1 MTAVESMTAAAPAQ
15 LRTRERRLYRT
26 AGFGGVLAAVA
37 WLVQP
42 LLVFVVAGAD
52 APETPTMDYLL
63 ENPWGGSVEAAVF
76 TGIGAGVLVLVLAVQ
91 ALLAGRADALS
102 VPARVTQVCGVIAG
116 SAWILLAGWY
126 MGPYTSVGKAITE
139 AAPDVALQQA
149 VLQIHNVGAMGIIVA
164 AGLAFAGWLL
174 GLATV
179 GRTHALVGRPL
190 AIGAGLAAL
199 LIVVPLLT
207 MPFSPP
213 WGVILGMEAY
223 LLIAGVAFLVKA
235 RKA

>member
-1 MTAVESMTAAAPAQ
+1 MTAVESTTTTPAH
-15 LRTRERRLYRT
+15 LPTRERRLYRT
-26 AGFGGVLAAVA
+26 AGFGSVLAAVA

-42 LLVFVVAGAD
+42 LLVFVVAGGD
-52 APETPTMDYLL
+52 AAETPTMDYLL
-63 ENPWGGSVEAAVF
+63 ENPWGGPVEAAVF
-76 TGIGAGVLVLVLAVQ
+76 TGIGAGVLVLVMAVE
-91 ALLAGRADALS
+91 ALLAGRADAVS

-139 AAPDVALQQA
+139 AAPDVAVQQA
-149 VLQIHNVGAMGIIVA
+149 VLQIHAVGTMGIIVA

-179 GRTHALVGRPL
+179 GRTHAVVGRPL
-190 AIGAGLAAL
+190 AIGAGLAAVV
-199 LIVVPLLT
+199 IVVPLLT
-207 MPFSPP
+207 LPFSPP

-223 LLIAGVAFLVKA
+223 LLVAGVALLAKA

>member
-1 MTAVESMTAAAPAQ
+1 MTAVESMAAAAPAH
-15 LRTRERRLYRT
+15 LPIRERRLYRT
-26 AGFGGVLAAVA
+26 AGFGSVLAAVA

-63 ENPWGGSVEAAVF
+63 ENPWGGPVEAAVF

-91 ALLAGRADALS
+91 ALLAGRADAVS
-102 VPARVTQVCGVIAG
+102 VPTRVTQLCGVIAG

-149 VLQIHNVGAMGIIVA
+149 VLQIHNVGAIGIIVA

-174 GLATV
+174 GLATA
-179 GRTHALVGRPL
+179 GRTHALIGRPL
-190 AIGAGLAAL
+190 AVGSGLAAAV
-199 LIVVPLLT
+199 IVVPLLT

-213 WGVILGMEAY
+213 WGVLLGMEAY

>member
-1 MTAVESMTAAAPAQ
+1 MTAVESTTTTPAH
-15 LRTRERRLYRT
+15 LPTRERRLYRT
-26 AGFGGVLAAVA
+26 AGFGSVLAAVA
-37 WLVQP
+37 WFVQP
-42 LLVFVVAGAD
+42 LLVFVVAGGD
-52 APETPTMDYLL
+52 AAETPTMDYLL
-63 ENPWGGSVEAAVF
+63 ENPWGGPVEAAVF
-76 TGIGAGVLVLVLAVQ
+76 TGIGAGVLVLVMAVE
-91 ALLAGRADALS
+91 ALLAGRADAVS

-139 AAPDVALQQA
+139 AAPDVAVQQA
-149 VLQIHNVGAMGIIVA
+149 VLQIHAVGTMGIIVA

-179 GRTHALVGRPL
+179 GRTHAVVGRPL
-190 AIGAGLAAL
+190 AIGAGLAAVV
-199 LIVVPLLT
+199 IVVPLLT
-207 MPFSPP
+207 LPFSPP

-223 LLIAGVAFLVKA
+223 LLVAGVALLAKA

>member
-1 MTAVESMTAAAPAQ
+1 MTADESVTAATPAH
-15 LRTRERRLYRT
+15 LPTTERRLYRT
-26 AGFGGVLAAVA
+26 AGFGSVLAAVA
-37 WLVQP
+37 WFVQP
-42 LLVFVVAGAD
+42 LLVFVMAGAD
-52 APETPTMDYLL
+52 APDTPTMEYLL
-63 ENPWGGSVEAAVF
+63 ENPWGGPVEAAVF

-91 ALLAGRADALS
+91 VLIAGRADAVS
-102 VPARVTQVCGVIAG
+102 VPARVAHVCGVIAG

-126 MGPYTSVGKAITE
+126 MGLYTSVGKAIIE

-149 VLQIHNVGAMGIIVA
+149 MLQIHAVGAMGIIVA

-174 GLATV
+174 GLATA
-179 GRTHALVGRPL
+179 GRAHAVVGRPL
-190 AIGAGLAAL
+190 AIGAGLAVV

-213 WGVILGMEAY
+213 WGVVLGMQAF
-223 LLIAGVAFLVKA
+223 LLVAGVAFLVKA